1 MTLSPSSPALVMGI
15 GVAIILVAIGVSTT
29 LQSQPKS
36 DSLQVI
42 SVGPIWNTNSWT
54 CTSDSDFVV
63 NGALRGL
70 TGSLLEINISNVG
83 AQSLF
88 SLDEGKLETFTVGAE
103 GGNYITIT
111 RSGIITGFITMQT
124 SSDAIASCI
133 PI

>member
-1 MTLSPSSPALVMGI
+1 MGV

-29 LQSQPKS
+29 LQLQPQPKS
-36 DSLQVI
+36 DLLQVI

-88 SLDEGKLETFTVGAE
+88 SLDEGKLESFTVGAE

-111 RSGIITGFITMQT
+111 RTGILTGFLTMQT
-124 SSDAIASCI
+124 ESDALASCE